1 MLPCPFYADAVQ
13 VACRPAEN
21 FPYKFSLLVQAD
33 GEVIGADCATLRMA
47 QKRLRL
53 LWSGEASD

>member
-1 MLPCPFYADAVQ
+1 

-21 FPYKFSLLVQAD
+21 CTYKFSLLVQAD